1 MELRERSVELAIM
14 EELVKDRVLVTVH
27 LTNGAE
33 LRGIIAKHDMLV
45 IVLFDGGVQ
54 KIVYKHSISSITPIC
69 MLRSA
74 QPKK

>member
-1 MELRERSVELAIM
+1 MELRERSLELAIM
-14 EELVKDRVLVTVH
+14 EELVKDRVLVTVQ

-33 LRGIIAKHDMLV
+33 LRGIIANHDMLV
-45 IVLFDGGVQ
+45 IVLVDDGVQ
-54 KIVYKHSISSITPIC
+54 KIVYKRSISSITPIC